1 MPRRTYSRTKTR
13 STRSYSKPRRRT
25 YSARSKSAG
34 RKRTVSKRGSGS
46 RAQTVRI
53 ELIQSPSPA
62 AVAPENPLMEMIART
77 LGETTA
83 PTTTKDKGKRKF

>member
-1 MPRRTYSRTKTR
+1 MPRRTYTRSKTR
-13 STRSYSKPRRRT
+13 STRSYSKPRSRS

-34 RKRTVSKRGSGS
+34 RKRTVSKRSSGG

-53 ELIQSPSPA
+53 ELIQSPPA
-62 AVAPENPLMEMIART
+62 AAPVAGNPLMEMIANT
-77 LGETTA
+77 LGQTTA

>member
-1 MPRRTYSRTKTR
+1 MPRRTYTKPKTR
-13 STRSYSKPRRRT
+13 STRSYSKPRSRT
-25 YSARSKSAG
+25 YRASSKPAG
-34 RKRTVSKRGSGS
+34 RKRSVSKRGSSS

-53 ELIQSPSPA
+53 ELIQSPAPA

-83 PTTTKDKGKRKF
+83 PTTSKDRGKRKF